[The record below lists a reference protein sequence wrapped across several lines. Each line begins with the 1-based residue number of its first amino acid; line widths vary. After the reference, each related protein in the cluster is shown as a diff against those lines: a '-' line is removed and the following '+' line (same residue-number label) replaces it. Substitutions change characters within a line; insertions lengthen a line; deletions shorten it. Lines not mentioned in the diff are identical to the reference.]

1 MHVVEHA
8 AAADDTHLRREVS
21 PLREGGWGPKR
32 SLNAKLVAVCRFF
45 GYPHPEKSTGARSG
59 LAYRT
64 AGAVRAAAGPGGRAR
79 LHFNSILRTLYSCT
93 LCVVTAFCSERV
105 SRVS

>member
-45 GYPHPEKSTGARSG
+45 GDPHPEKSTGHVADWHTAPREPCG
-59 LAYRT
+59 LL
-64 AGAVRAAAGPGGRAR
+64 VLVP
-79 LHFNSILRTLYSCT
+79 CE
-93 LCVVTAFCSERV
+93 VAF
-105 SRVS
+105 